1 MNLPRAISGCTVV
14 RDQTTDRL
22 GGVLAGVGSLEAG
35 SVAGSAVDRRAH
47 SLGLWG
53 LVVSREQR
61 SASVLRDDG
70 TSLDNAST
78 VGLDDP
84 VEMVIA

>member
-1 MNLPRAISGCTVV
+1 MNLPRAISGCTVL

-22 GGVLAGVGSLEAG
+22 GGVLARVGSLEAG
-35 SVAGSAVDRRAH
+35 SMAGSAVDRAH

-70 TSLDNAST
+70 ASLDNAST
-78 VGLDDP
+78 VGLDDL

>member
-1 MNLPRAISGCTVV
+1 MNLPRAISGRRVL

-22 GGVLAGVGSLEAG
+22 GVVRARVGSLEAG
-35 SVAGSAVDRRAH
+35 SVAGSAVDRAH

-53 LVVSREQR
+53 LVVSREER
-61 SASVLRDDG
+61 CASVLRDEG
-70 TSLDNAST
+70 ASLDNAST